1 MTITKKITPEQ
12 AYNLMIVLITV
23 HICSFYEQLSE
34 EKHTTIQKLGVSKVF
49 N

>member
-12 AYNLMIVLITV
+12 AYNLTIVLITV

-34 EKHTTIQKLGVSKVF
+34 EKHYHSEVGGQ
-49 N
+49 